1 VMFLS
6 LKVGI
11 NRLGCLDWTSNVNGL
26 RVDTVVVVA
35 DSVWLQS
42 TVGLGGTCSG
52 RFVSAGSS
60 SWFGLTE
67 DNGADAMK
75 AWCQYLLCF
84 FGSRNY
90 FLKINWE
97 P

>member
-1 VMFLS
+1 MFLS

-26 RVDTVVVVA
+26 RVDTVVAA
-35 DSVWLQS
+35 DSVSLQS

-60 SWFGLTE
+60 SSLGLTE

-84 FGSRNY
+84 LVLEIIS
-90 FLKINWE
+90 
-97 P
+97 